1 MKSVNVIL
9 FLFALSSLQ
18 LLAQV
23 EPVGKDKV
31 AIGGYDVV
39 AYFIPGKATKGNPEI
54 KSVYKDVAYYFST
67 QANKDA
73 FTTNPEKYLPQYDG
87 WCALAVGQQKKKVNI
102 NPETFKVTDG
112 KLYLFY
118 NSAHKLSGTRFNS
131 LEPWVKDEPN
141 LIKKSDENWPVV
153 NAKKK

>member
-1 MKSVNVIL
+1 MKTAIAIL
-9 FLFALSSLQ
+9 ILTILSIQST
-18 LLAQV
+18 AQV
-23 EPVGKDKV
+23 QPVGKDNV

-39 AYFIPGKATKGNPEI
+39 SYFLPGKATKGDPDI
-54 KSVYKDVAYYFST
+54 KAIYKGVTYYFLT
-67 QANKDA
+67 TANRDA
-73 FTTNPEKYLPQYDG
+73 FVLTPEKYLPQYDG

-118 NSAHKLSGTRFNS
+118 NSSHKLSGTKFNS
-131 LEPWVKDEPN
+131 LEPWVKDETN
-141 LIKKSDENWPVV
+141 LIKKANDNWPAI

>member
-1 MKSVNVIL
+1 MKHISISIL
-9 FLFALSSLQ
+9 FLISILQ
-18 LLAQV
+18 TIAQV
-23 EPVGKDKV
+23 APIGKDKV

-54 KSVYKDVAYYFST
+54 KSTYKDVIYYFSS
-67 QANKDA
+67 ASNRDA
-73 FTTNPEKYLPQYDG
+73 FATTPEKYLPQYDG

-131 LEPWVKDEPN
+131 LDPWVKDESL
-141 LIKKSDENWPVV
+141 LIKKANENWPAVS
-153 NAKKK
+153 AKK

>member
-1 MKSVNVIL
+1 MKTILTLLSV
-9 FLFALSSLQ
+9 
-18 LLAQV
+18 LLIEHVFAQV
-23 EPVGKDKV
+23 EPVGKDNV

-39 AYFIPGKATKGNPEI
+39 AYFLPGKATKGI
-54 KSVYKDVAYYFST
+54 VDYKFNHKGVIYYFST
-67 QANKDA
+67 LANRDA
-73 FTTNPEKYLPQYDG
+73 FALNPEKYIPQYDG

-118 NSAHKLSGTRFNS
+118 NSSHKLSGNKFNS

-141 LIKKSDENWPVV
+141 LIKKANNNWPEVSS
-153 NAKKK
+153 KKK